1 MILAKIVDDAASFFG
16 GASAEER
23 DDEVTNIVSEGDIF
37 EVAFALEHMLGDE
50 RHTPSENFKIDG
62 IDKQPLLHPDVE
74 EFDETRSALCT
85 THLKILRHSGIDR
98 DVSEVVFAGGGRVC
112 HAILHH
118 VKDELEGIFAAHSR
132 LIGKLLFAVEGAFHA
147 CQDEFFLIAKKLV
160 EGSFRHVYI
169 FSHFVHGDFFDAMLS
184 ERLLGTVYDHLSQV
198 ELCRSHE
205 FGVSA
210 GDCGNGSISLPTGGG
225 GGTLRWHSV

>member
-1 MILAKIVDDAASFFG
+1 MILAKIVDDAASFCG

-23 DDEVTNIVSEGDIF
+23 DDKVTNIIREGDIF
-37 EVAFALEHMLGDE
+37 EVAFALEHVFGDE
-50 RHTPSENFKIDG
+50 RHTASKDLEIDG

-74 EFDETRSALCT
+74 KFDETRSALCT

-98 DVSEVVFAGGGRVC
+98 DVSEVVFAGAGRVC
-112 HAILHH
+112 HAIFHQLQN
-118 VKDELEGIFAAHSR
+118 ELERIFAAHSC
-132 LIGKLLFAVEGAFHA
+132 LMGKFLFAVEGAFHA
-147 CQDEFFLIAKKLV
+147 CQDEFFLIAEKLV

-169 FSHFVHGDFFDAMLS
+169 FSHFVHSDFFDAMLS

-205 FGVSA
+205 FGVGA

-225 GGTLRWHSV
+225 GGTLGGHSV

>member
-37 EVAFALEHMLGDE
+37 EVAFTLKHMFGDE
-50 RHTPSENFKIDG
+50 RHTASKDLEIDG

-112 HAILHH
+112 HAIFHQLQN
-118 VKDELEGIFAAHSR
+118 ELEGIFAAHSR
-132 LIGKLLFAVEGAFHA
+132 LIGKLLFAIESAFHA

-160 EGSFRHVYI
+160 ESSFRHVYI
-169 FSHFVHGDFFDAMLS
+169 FSHFVHGDFFDALLS
-184 ERLLGTVYDHLSQV
+184 ERLLGTVHDHLSQV

-205 FGVSA
+205 FGVGA
-210 GDCGNGSISLPTGGG
+210 GDCGNGSISLPAGGG
-225 GGTLRWHSV
+225 GRTLRWHSV